1 MYDAIELDH
10 SGAVMQV
17 QVTIDDELMRKALQA
32 SGLPTAAA
40 ALEEGLRALI
50 HLSKQSEL
58 EDLLNVCLPRIKHPS
73 RH

>member
-1 MYDAIELDH
+1 
-10 SGAVMQV
+10 MQI
-17 QVTIDDELMRKALQA
+17 QVTIDDELLRKALQA

-58 EDLLNVCLPRIKHPS
+58 EDLLAGSSTRVTYPS